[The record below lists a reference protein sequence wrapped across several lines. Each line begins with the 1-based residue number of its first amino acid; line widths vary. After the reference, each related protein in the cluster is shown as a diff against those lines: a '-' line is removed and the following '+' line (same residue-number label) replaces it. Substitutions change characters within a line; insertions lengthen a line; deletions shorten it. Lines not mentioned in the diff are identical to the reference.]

1 MTAGLSLV
9 VEVWHV
15 IKESIIGVD
24 RVGVADNVV
33 SLLIDH
39 GIDADEIRKA
49 FRGDGDIADALKFY
63 LESDGEDYSDED
75 DDLDD
80 DIDYTFDDGE
90 DDDYDDWS

>member
-9 VEVWHV
+9 AEVWSV

-24 RVGVADNVV
+24 RVGVADNIV

-39 GIDADEIRKA
+39 GVDADEIRRA

-63 LESDGEDYSDED
+63 LESDGESSWDDEEDDEIEYRFDDED
-75 DDLDD
+75 DDETD
-80 DIDYTFDDGE
+80 E
-90 DDDYDDWS
+90 NW

>member
-9 VEVWHV
+9 AEVWSV

-24 RVGVADNVV
+24 RVGVADNIV

-39 GIDADEIRKA
+39 GIDADEIRRT

-63 LESDGEDYSDED
+63 LESDGESSWDDEEDEEIEYRFD
-75 DDLDD
+75 DHDDDD
-80 DIDYTFDDGE
+80 DIDE
-90 DDDYDDWS
+90 NW

>member
-1 MTAGLSLV
+1 MNVGLPLV
-9 VEVWHV
+9 VEVWNV

-39 GIDADEIRKA
+39 GLAADEIRKA

-63 LESDGEDYSDED
+63 LESDGVDYSDED
-75 DDLDD
+75 EELDD
-80 DIDYTFDDGE
+80 DVDYSFGDSE

>member
-1 MTAGLSLV
+1 MSSNLSLV
-9 VEVWHV
+9 VEVWQV

-39 GIDADEIRKA
+39 GIDADEIRRA

-63 LESDGEDYSDED
+63 LESDGEEYTDEEEDEDFDYSFDDHD
-75 DDLDD
+75 DDDD
-80 DIDYTFDDGE
+80 VDE
-90 DDDYDDWS
+90 NW

>member
-9 VEVWHV
+9 AEVWSV

-24 RVGVADNVV
+24 RVGVADNIV

-39 GIDADEIRKA
+39 GIDADEIRRA

-63 LESDGEDYSDED
+63 LESDGESSWDDEED
-75 DDLDD
+75 DEIEYRFDDEGDD
-80 DIDYTFDDGE
+80 DETDE
-90 DDDYDDWS
+90 NW

>member
-1 MTAGLSLV
+1 MSSNLSLV
-9 VEVWHV
+9 VEVWNV

-39 GIDADEIRKA
+39 GIDADEIRRA

-63 LESDGEDYSDED
+63 LELDGEDHSDED
-75 DDLDD
+75 EDEDGV
-80 DIDYTFDDGE
+80 DYNFGDE

>member
-1 MTAGLSLV
+1 MSSGLPLV
-9 VEVWHV
+9 VEVWNV

-39 GIDADEIRKA
+39 GLDADDIRKA
-49 FRGDGDIADALKFY
+49 FRGDGDIAEALKFY
-63 LESDGEDYSDED
+63 LESDGEDRPDD
-75 DDLDD
+75 DDLDS
-80 DIDYTFDDGE
+80 DIDYSFDENE

>member
-1 MTAGLSLV
+1 MSSNLSLV

-39 GIDADEIRKA
+39 GIDADEIRRA

-63 LESDGEDYSDED
+63 LESDGEEYTDED
-75 DDLDD
+75 EEDIEYSFDDHDD
-80 DIDYTFDDGE
+80 DDDVDE
-90 DDDYDDWS
+90 NW

>member
-9 VEVWHV
+9 AEVWSV

-24 RVGVADNVV
+24 RVGVADNIV

-39 GIDADEIRKA
+39 GVDADEIRRA

-63 LESDGEDYSDED
+63 LESDGESSWDDEEDDEIEYRFDDED
-75 DDLDD
+75 DDDETD
-80 DIDYTFDDGE
+80 E
-90 DDDYDDWS
+90 NW